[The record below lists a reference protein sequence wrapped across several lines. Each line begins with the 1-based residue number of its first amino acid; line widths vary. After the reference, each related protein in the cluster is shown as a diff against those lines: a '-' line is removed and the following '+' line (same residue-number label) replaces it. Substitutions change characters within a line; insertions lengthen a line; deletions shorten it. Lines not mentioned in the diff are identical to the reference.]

1 MKYLLDT
8 CVVSELIKKVPDEKV
23 IQWIKVSDEE
33 IFFLSVLTIGEIQK
47 GIAKLPDSRRKFSIQ
62 RWLDRDLLE
71 RFSQRILTITI
82 DIATAWGQIQGESES
97 RGEPIPTI
105 DGLIGATAIAHN
117 LTVVTRNEKDLKK
130 TGARI
135 FNPWKLC

>member
-23 IQWIKVSDEE
+23 LQWIKVSDEE
-33 IFFLSVLTIGEIQK
+33 LFFLSVLTIGEIQK
-47 GIAKLPDSRRKFSIQ
+47 GIAKLPDSRRKSSIQ
-62 RWLDRDLLE
+62 RWLDSDLLE

-82 DIATAWGQIQGESES
+82 DIAAAWGQIQGESEL
-97 RGEPIPTI
+97 RGEPVPTI